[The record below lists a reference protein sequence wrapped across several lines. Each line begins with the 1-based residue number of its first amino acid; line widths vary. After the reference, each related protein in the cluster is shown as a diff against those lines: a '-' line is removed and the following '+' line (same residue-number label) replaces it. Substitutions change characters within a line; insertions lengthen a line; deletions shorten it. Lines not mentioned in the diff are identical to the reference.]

1 MLCGW
6 ASQSE
11 KGTANGKKGDQTR
24 KEVRTGNY
32 YNFGQS
38 EIIRFKNSRR
48 GKKAAKAMKAFC
60 KNENIGYGQT
70 DRTSLYLQCRKI
82 GWKISRIAHISK
94 CNCDC
99 SEICACAI
107 NMAYGKEII
116 PSYATTHSFK
126 ALTAIQR
133 KKNFK
138 IVGTNVRKKA
148 GDMPLAA
155 GHHIIMVIEG
165 E

>member
-11 KGTANGKKGDQTR
+11 KRTANGKKGDQTG

-38 EIIRFKNSRR
+38 EIIRFKNSHR

-60 KNENIGYGQT
+60 KNDNIGYGQT

-82 GWKISRIAHISK
+82 GWNISKIPHISK

-138 IVGTNVRKKA
+138 IVGTNVKKKA

>member
-11 KGTANGKKGDQTR
+11 KITANGKKGDQTG

-38 EIIRFKNSRR
+38 EIIRFKNSHR

-60 KNENIGYGQT
+60 KNNNIGYGQT

-82 GWKISRIAHISK
+82 GWKISKIANISK

-126 ALTAIQR
+126 SLTAIQR